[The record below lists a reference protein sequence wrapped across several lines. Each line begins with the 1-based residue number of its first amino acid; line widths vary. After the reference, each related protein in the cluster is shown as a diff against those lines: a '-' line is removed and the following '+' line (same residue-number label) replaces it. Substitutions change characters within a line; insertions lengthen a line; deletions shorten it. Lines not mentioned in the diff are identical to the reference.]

1 MGLPAVL
8 LRIGGVGTLFLVAAG
23 VLAIIAIL
31 LYFRGC
37 ASGPANS
44 YEHFD
49 SDSDALVSMMTK
61 KISEIQTIKS
71 QIEADTDDLA
81 TTTDDVCDIVKRYE
95 AGFVDDYA
103 ALKDEEYDLPAEVQK
118 KRTEERRRRG
128 ILAWTRK
135 KDVWTAVNKKPLY
148 ECFYAEAADVE
159 AKRAE
164 LETEVNELA
173 SILDNATIVAENTKR
188 SQVSGTVDFMKP
200 LLVDATSRAYA
211 VDAVDAVKSE
221 GFATSAAD
229 LIARANLLIG
239 RAQTMHRELM
249 NLKTASIDLKRS
261 DKMLNERQGSLSKG
275 KLTPAEQQELTNRQ
289 LSA

>member
-1 MGLPAVL
+1 MGMPAVL
-8 LRIGGVGTLFLVAAG
+8 SRMLGIGQLFLVAAG
-23 VLAIIAIL
+23 VLAIIAVL

-37 ASGPANS
+37 ASTPANS

-49 SDSDALVSMMTK
+49 SDSDALVSTLTK

-81 TTTDDVCDIVKRYE
+81 TTADDVCDIVKRYE

-103 ALKDEEYDLPAEVQK
+103 ALKDNEYDLPAEVQK

-128 ILAWTRK
+128 ILAWKNK
-135 KDVWTAVNKKPLY
+135 KEVWSAVNKKPLY

-173 SILDNATIVAENTKR
+173 GILDNATIVAENTKR
-188 SQVSGTVDFMKP
+188 SQLSGTVDFMKP
-200 LLVDATSRAYA
+200 LLVDATSRAY
-211 VDAVDAVKSE
+211 AVDAVKSE

-249 NLKTASIDLKRS
+249 NLKAASVDLKRS
-261 DKMLNERQGSLSKG
+261 DKMLNQRQGSLSKG

>member
-1 MGLPAVL
+1 MGLPAAL
-8 LRIGGVGTLFLVAAG
+8 TRMWGIGQLFLVAAG
-23 VLAIIAIL
+23 VLAIVAIL

-44 YEHFD
+44 YEHFE

-81 TTTDDVCDIVKRYE
+81 TTADDVCDIVKRYE

-103 ALKDEEYDLPAEVQK
+103 ALKDNEYDLPVEVQK

-128 ILAWTRK
+128 ILAWKNK
-135 KDVWTAVNKKPLY
+135 KEVWSAVNKKPLY

-159 AKRAE
+159 ATRAE

-188 SQVSGTVDFMKP
+188 SQLSGTVDFTKP
-200 LLVDATSRAYA
+200 LLVDATSQAYA
-211 VDAVDAVKSE
+211 VDTVKTE

-239 RAQTMHRELM
+239 RAQTMHRELLA
-249 NLKTASIDLKRS
+249 LKTSTVDLKQADKLLNQRRS
-261 DKMLNERQGSLSKG
+261 ALSQG
-275 KLTPAEQQELTNRQ
+275 KLTPNEQQELLERQ
-289 LSA
+289 QNA